1 MDKQQFETAFGQ
13 EVSQDTFNYAEQIW
27 LAAGDRTRAEVI
39 AELKKDAYLF
49 NSPLLRAIVTR
60 EREMEKKAARVD
72 DLAAVLLTAALA
84 ADDEDTWNKVS
95 DVLGDAEVIRYK
107 VDNQW
112 DLTARDRAYILEN
125 IK

>member
-1 MDKQQFETAFGQ
+1 MDKKQFETAFGQ

-39 AELKKDAYLF
+39 AELKKDVYLF

-72 DLAAVLLTAALA
+72 ELAAALLSAALA
-84 ADDEDTWNKVS
+84 ADDEETWSKVS
-95 DVLGDAEVIRYK
+95 DALGDAEVVRYK

-112 DLTARDRAYILEN
+112 DLTARDRAYIIEN
-125 IK
+125 LK